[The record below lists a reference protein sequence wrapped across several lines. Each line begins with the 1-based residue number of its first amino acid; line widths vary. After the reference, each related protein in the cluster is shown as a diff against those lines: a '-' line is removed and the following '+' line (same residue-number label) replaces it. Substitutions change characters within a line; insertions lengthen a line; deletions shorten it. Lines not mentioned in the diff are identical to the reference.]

1 MKPVEASREL
11 AHPHPRPQWFSG
23 PVFIQELNEA
33 AEAPWLEI
41 FAVFFEAGARTIPHT
56 HSTDQ
61 LLYFLEGEGV
71 VGTQADRRLYRAG
84 GMAVIPAD
92 EWHWHGATP
101 TSPTC
106 HLSIRPGGPSVW
118 APDVPMHDWDTYMAG
133 ARESM

>member
-1 MKPVEASREL
+1 MKSIDARREL
-11 AHPHPRPQWFSG
+11 AHPHARPEWFSG
-23 PVFIQELNEA
+23 PVWIQELNDASEA
-33 AEAPWLEI
+33 WGLEI
-41 FAVFFEAGARTIPHT
+41 FAVFFDACARTIPHT

-71 VGTQADRRLYRAG
+71 VGTLDTRRRYPAR
-84 GMAVIPAD
+84 GMVVVPAN

-106 HLSIRPGGPSVW
+106 HRSIRPGGPSVW

-133 ARESM
+133 VREDA